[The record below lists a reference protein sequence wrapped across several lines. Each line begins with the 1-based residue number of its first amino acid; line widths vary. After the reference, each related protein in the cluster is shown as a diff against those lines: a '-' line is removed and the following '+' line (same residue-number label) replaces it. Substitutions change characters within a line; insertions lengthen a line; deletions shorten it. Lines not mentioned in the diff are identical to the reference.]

1 MFDPHQIPNRLAVAA
16 GMSLLAVL
24 IVPNALARPVDE
36 VGGELI
42 ELGSNPATGAV
53 GDPVAGVDASATSFD
68 WTAALVV
75 VLIGLAVLV
84 ITFAVRPAAGRRGTQ
99 LAAR

>member
-1 MFDPHQIPNRLAVAA
+1 MFDPHQISARLTVAA
-16 GMSLLAVL
+16 GLSLLAAL
-24 IVPNALARPVDE
+24 IVPTAFARPFDD
-36 VGGELI
+36 GGGALVEP
-42 ELGSNPATGAV
+42 GSNPAEV
-53 GDPVAGVDASATSFD
+53 VDASTSGFD

-84 ITFAVRPAAGRRGTQ
+84 ATLAVRRVAGRRGTQ